1 MAELTSLDLS
11 MALLLSEMYWAL
23 CLSSLGYDH
32 CASRNPDASCC
43 HEDKHKAPTRPRVHP
58 LSLQDGG
65 DLHRRG
71 LKGEIRQKGEKRA
84 NMAPI

>member
-65 DLHRRG
+65 DPFFHW
-71 LKGEIRQKGEKRA
+71 
-84 NMAPI
+84 